1 MVQIGKGNFSD
12 WYINLILKA
21 NLIDY
26 GPVKGTIVFKPYGY
40 RIWEK
45 LMFIVDN
52 EIKQFGT
59 QNVYFPIFI
68 PESFLSKEKEH
79 LEGFSPEVAVVTYAG
94 GEELKEKLIV
104 RPTSETIMYP
114 IVAKWIKSYRDL
126 PLIINQWTNVIRWE
140 KRPFPFIRNTEFL
153 WHEGHS
159 LHSSHQSA
167 LELVFK
173 VLAMYQK
180 IYQDVLCIYG
190 VSGRKSESEKFAGA
204 LATYTYEI
212 LMPDG
217 KALQGCTS
225 HDLGQNFAKV
235 FNVRFQDKDKKLKYV
250 WQTSWAITTRA
261 IGALIG
267 VHGDDYGLILPPKIA
282 PYQVVVIPIY
292 DKKHDKKIRAF
303 IEDIQKE
310 LTQVYISVSSALF
323 PRLSALDIYVDDS
336 EHTPGYK
343 FNEWELKGA
352 PLRIE
357 IGYQELKNQTLTCFR
372 RDKRERFKL
381 KLNELKNNLS
391 NIFTEIE
398 KNLFL
403 RSKEFTEKNTY
414 FVKDY
419 QEFKKIMKTKRG
431 FIQAYWCEKEECESK
446 IKEETKATT
455 RCLPLDIKNSRITN
469 YKLRLTNYSSKG
481 KCVYCGKKA
490 RNVWLF
496 AQSY

>member
-1 MVQIGKGNFSD
+1 MVQIKKEKNFSE
-12 WYINLILKA
+12 WYLNVILKA
-21 NLIDY
+21 DLIDY
-26 GPVKGTIVFKPYGY
+26 GPVRGTIIFKPYSY

-45 LMFIVDN
+45 LMRIVDD
-52 EIKQFGT
+52 EIKKFGT

-68 PESFLSKEKEH
+68 PESFLIKEKEH

-126 PLIINQWTNVIRWE
+126 PLIINQWNNVIRWE

-159 LHSSHQSA
+159 LHSTHKSS
-167 LELVFK
+167 LELVFR
-173 VLAMYQK
+173 VLKMYQE
-180 IYQDVLCIYG
+180 IYRQVLNIYG
-190 VSGRKSESEKFAGA
+190 ITGRKSEAEKFAGA

-217 KALQGCTS
+217 KAIQGCTS
-225 HDLGQNFAKV
+225 HDLGQNFSKV

-261 IGALIG
+261 LGALIA
-267 VHGDDYGLILPPKIA
+267 VHGDDYGLVLPPKVA
-282 PYQVVVIPIY
+282 PYKIVIIPIG
-292 DKKHDKKIRAF
+292 DQKNKKEIKKF
-303 IEDIQKE
+303 IELIKE
-310 LTQVYISVSSALF
+310 EIKEEIF
-323 PRLSALDIYVDDS
+323 VDES

-343 FNEWELKGA
+343 FNEWELKGV

-357 IGYQELKNQTLTCFR
+357 IGPNEVKNQILTCFR
-372 RDKRERFKL
+372 RDKRERFKI
-381 KLNELKNNLS
+381 KLAELKNKLDI
-391 NIFTEIE
+391 IFTEIE
-398 KNLFL
+398 KNLL
-403 RSKEFTEKNTY
+403 QRSKEFTEKNTHE
-414 FVKDY
+414 VGSY
-419 QEFKKIMKTKRG
+419 QEFKKIMETKRG
-431 FIQAYWCEKEECESK
+431 FIKAWWCENEKCEAK

-455 RCLPLDIKNSRITN
+455 RCLPLESETK
-469 YKLRLTNYSSKG
+469 KSKKQ
-481 KCVYCGKKA
+481 KCIYCGRPAK
-490 RNVWLF
+490 NLWLF